1 MGSEI
6 LKHKK
11 NLVDYAE
18 KSKSMS
24 ILLNVPITQKYF
36 HKKS

>member
-6 LKHKK
+6 LKQT

-36 HKKS
+36 HKNS